1 MGRRA
6 LPWSMYSVVGCPD
19 CGSLK
24 IVEGRPETTECPRC
38 GRRSTFANLRAF
50 YRSDDVETAR
60 EVRGRIAAERSEA
73 DVEVPAIDE
82 DDLEAA
88 GIDDDAYL
96 EARGVDPETASAAGE
111 RAGSKSEGGSSSRRE
126 GVLAALRDLEEPDR
140 AAVLDRAASEGVPRE
155 WTERALAKL
164 REAGVVAE
172 TDGTYR
178 LL

>member
-6 LPWSMYSVVGCPD
+6 LPWGMYSVVGCPD

-50 YRSDDVETAR
+50 YRSDDIETAR

-88 GIDDDAYL
+88 GIDGDAYL
-96 EARGVDPETASAAGE
+96 EARGVDPETARAAGE
-111 RAGSKSEGGSSSRRE
+111 RAGGGTASGSPSRRE
-126 GVLAALRDLEEPDR
+126 VVLTALRDLEDPDR
-140 AAVLDRAASEGVPRE
+140 AAILERAASEGVPHE
-155 WTERALAKL
+155 WTERALEKL
-164 REAGVVAE
+164 RASGVVAE